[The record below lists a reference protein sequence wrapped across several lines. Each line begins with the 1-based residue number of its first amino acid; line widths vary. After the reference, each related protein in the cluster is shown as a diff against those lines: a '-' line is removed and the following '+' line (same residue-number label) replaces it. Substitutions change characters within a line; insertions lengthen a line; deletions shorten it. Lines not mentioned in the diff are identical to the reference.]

1 MQQNTTGGGVNIYV
15 QDVTTFSTDKKYD
28 IIIILGGLHH
38 VPAYSAEVVRNMSGL
53 LNKDGIFI
61 NVEPTYNNKI
71 FKYLLA
77 YIYKKNKNFDEKTER
92 RFSLNE
98 LNDIYLS
105 NGLKIKRQMY
115 PGLLAYL
122 LWNNPNAFPL
132 LNKGSTRLV
141 KIVFHLDKL
150 FMHNRI
156 GKWLS
161 VATFSVLKK

>member
-1 MQQNTTGGGVNIYV
+1 
-15 QDVTTFSTDKKYD
+15 
-28 IIIILGGLHH
+28 
-38 VPAYSAEVVRNMSGL
+38 MSGL

-122 LWNNPNAFPL
+122 LWNNPKYEINE
-132 LNKGSTRLV
+132 
-141 KIVFHLDKL
+141 
-150 FMHNRI
+150 
-156 GKWLS
+156 
-161 VATFSVLKK
+161 